1 MKWKPIKFLA
11 LGIIVTSALSACSAA
26 PEESAEPQTAE
37 AETIQEQ
44 QDKPT
49 ESNTDTKTEDTE
61 SSKEASEPVEGQPP
75 TVTEASTTIIKALQ
89 AEDMETIASWAS
101 QEGVRFSPF
110 ANIDPENDLVF
121 KPDEISGLLKDT
133 TKYVWRSTPGNED
146 SIEMTYAD
154 YHQNYVYNKDFIHD
168 GENAVNAM
176 IGEDA
181 HLGNLH
187 EVYPEANHDFVEFHV
202 NGTEPDGRDWH
213 TLRLVFEK
221 IGQDHS
227 LVGIVHD
234 QWTP

>member
-1 MKWKPIKFLA
+1 MHWNKIMLLA
-11 LGIIVTSALSACSAA
+11 LGILVASTLSACSSA
-26 PEESAEPQTAE
+26 PGESAEPQTT
-37 AETIQEQ
+37 ETVQEQ
-44 QDKPT
+44 PDSQMDNKMGT
-49 ESNTDTKTEDTE
+49 EKENTELG
-61 SSKEASEPVEGQPP
+61 KEAHEPVEGQPP

-89 AEDMETIASWAS
+89 EGDMETVASWAS
-101 QEGVRFSPF
+101 QGGVRFSPF

-121 KPDEISGLLKDT
+121 TPDEISGLMKDT
-133 TKYVWRSTPGNED
+133 TRYVWRSTPGNND
-146 SIEMTYAD
+146 QIELTYTD

-168 GENAVNAM
+168 GENAVNAV
-176 IGEDA
+176 IGENA

-202 NGTEPDGRDWH
+202 KGAGDDERDWH

-221 IGQDHS
+221 IGEDHA